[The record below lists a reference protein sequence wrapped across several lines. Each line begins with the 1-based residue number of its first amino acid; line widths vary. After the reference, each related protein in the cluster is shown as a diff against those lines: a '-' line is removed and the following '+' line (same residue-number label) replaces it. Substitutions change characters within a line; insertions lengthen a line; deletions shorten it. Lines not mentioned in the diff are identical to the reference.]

1 MGPNTY
7 VAQTLKVLVDLL
19 TSIGDFLKLA
29 AWKVTHEP
37 LWAGVAGGV
46 VLLLIVLIVLR
57 KKKAAD

>member
-7 VAQTLKVLVDLL
+7 VGQMIKFFVDLL
-19 TSIGDFLKLA
+19 TSVGDFLKLA

-37 LWAGVAGGV
+37 LWAGVAIGA
-46 VLLLIVLIVLR
+46 VLLLIVLVWL